1 MIKINRRD
9 GLLAVIICIFALRDN
24 RQESK
29 MIEFSSENLL
39 FDKGY
44 IFLIIGFN
52 AFNAYILLLYY
63 IQHHYLDKLRDYK
76 LRS

>member
-1 MIKINRRD
+1 
-9 GLLAVIICIFALRDN
+9 
-24 RQESK
+24 

-63 IQHHYLDKLRDYK
+63 IQHHHLDKLREYK
-76 LRS
+76 FRS